1 MIRVSKRAVE
11 KLKETHKNGQKNGFR
26 VFISGLG

>member
-1 MIRVSKRAVE
+1 MIRISKRAVE
-11 KLKETHKNGQKNGFR
+11 KLKGAHKNGHKNGFR

>member
-1 MIRVSKRAVE
+1 MIRISEKAVE
-11 KLKETHKNGQKNGFR
+11 KLKATPEDAQKGLR